1 MVDHDYVQA
10 LRGGIL
16 IGLASWI
23 LLAGVGR
30 VSGVSG
36 ITAGVLTTRRQ
47 SSAWRWTFLAGLA
60 LGGGF
65 FTWLLNVPHVE
76 TRHWVVLIPA
86 GFMVGF
92 GTVLG
97 SGCTSGH
104 GVCGLGRRS
113 TRSLAA
119 VLVFMTTAVVTVVV
133 TSILPPAQ
141 WWEQLVFDGLQWLFL
156 RQG

>member
-1 MVDHDYVQA
+1 MGDYSQA
-10 LRGGIL
+10 LSGGIL

-30 VSGVSG
+30 VSGVSS
-36 ITAGVLTTRRQ
+36 IAAGVLTTRRQ
-47 SSAWRWTFLAGLA
+47 SSGWRWAFLLGLAGGGA
-60 LGGGF
+60 L
-65 FTWLLNVPHVE
+65 FTWLLGVPHVE
-76 TRHWVVLIPA
+76 NRHALVLIPA

-113 TRSLAA
+113 RRSMLAVA
-119 VLVFMTTAVVTVVV
+119 IFMGTGIATVLMTSVM
-133 TSILPPAQ
+133 PPAK
-141 WWEQLVFDGLQWLFL
+141 WWEELLFDGLQWLFQ
-156 RQG
+156 RGSQ

>member
-1 MVDHDYVQA
+1 MNDYSQA
-10 LRGGIL
+10 LSGGIL

-30 VSGVSG
+30 VSGVSS
-36 ITAGVLTTRRQ
+36 ITAGVLTSRRQ
-47 SSAWRWTFLAGLA
+47 SSAWRWMFLIGLA
-60 LGGGF
+60 VGGAIF
-65 FTWLLNVPHVE
+65 AWLLKTPLVE
-76 TRHWVVLIPA
+76 TRHVLILIPA

-113 TRSLAA
+113 RRSLIA
-119 VLVFMTTAVVTVVV
+119 VAIFMGAGMVTVLIASLV
-133 TSILPPAQ
+133 PPAN
-141 WWEQLVFDGLQWLFL
+141 WWEELLFEGLQWLFH
-156 RQG
+156 R